1 MSTDLPEEDD
11 DDVQSSHEHDE
22 QSSRVHREGLRDVPT
37 VSARAGGRTDLGV
50 PPPPGAAPQAAQ
62 DPLPGTE
69 ASFAQQVEQIVE
81 AQISTAW
88 FGPLPAPAVMQ
99 EYEQV
104 AHGSADRIIRVHES
118 QTVQVANREDRIVD
132 AAIERDSDGQ
142 SFALLLS
149 LVCIVLAAIFGFMGK
164 TAMAGIMLGPPVV
177 MLIGSFIPE
186 RRHTQHKDQ
195 GTKP

>member
-1 MSTDLPEEDD
+1 MREDEPGHDDIHSTHGKDD
-11 DDVQSSHEHDE
+11 DHTGVDQE
-22 QSSRVHREGLRDVPT
+22 RLRDVPA
-37 VSARAGGRTDLGV
+37 VPSGQGRPVDDRVDSAAGPGV
-50 PPPPGAAPQAAQ
+50 EASQQPLPDIDALAGTGEVQNVVAGLIATISSGPLPDPQTLESYDRVLPGAAERIVA
-62 DPLPGTE
+62 GYE
-69 ASFAQQVEQIVE
+69 AS
-81 AQISTAW
+81 
-88 FGPLPAPAVMQ
+88 
-99 EYEQV
+99 
-104 AHGSADRIIRVHES
+104 
-118 QTVQVANREDRIVD
+118 TVDVSRREDRIVD
-132 AAIERDSDGQ
+132 AAIERDSNGQ

>member
-1 MSTDLPEEDD
+1 M
-11 DDVQSSHEHDE
+11 
-22 QSSRVHREGLRDVPT
+22 
-37 VSARAGGRTDLGV
+37 
-50 PPPPGAAPQAAQ
+50 
-62 DPLPGTE
+62 
-69 ASFAQQVEQIVE
+69 
-81 AQISTAW
+81 
-88 FGPLPAPAVMQ
+88 
-99 EYEQV
+99 